1 MTWRNRKLFNN
12 LPQGIVSGLEPIPRY
27 KEGGFVNPRNYIG
40 GGTVEYPIGM
50 EAGTLVPE
58 ENFMERGIN
67 SMLESL
73 GIETDVNKV
82 RQNKRDKAERK
93 IRADIE
99 ACLLYT
105 SPSQRD

>member
-1 MTWRNRKLFNN
+1 
-12 LPQGIVSGLEPIPRY
+12 
-27 KEGGFVNPRNYIG
+27 
-40 GGTVEYPIGM
+40 M
-50 EAGTLVPE
+50 EAGSLVPK

-73 GIETDVNKV
+73 GIETDANKV

-99 ACLLYT
+99 ANNFVKNLMAEYMDGT
-105 SPSQRD
+105 KT